1 MLRDGRIDYSSQAQA
16 DEVHLRG
23 HGVTRAAAA
32 EDVWKRHTAP
42 HPDSKMDV
50 RALPTLGN

>member
-1 MLRDGRIDYSSQAQA
+1 MAASIIQATAQA
-16 DEVHLRG
+16 DEVHVRG

-50 RALPTLGN
+50 RALLTLGN